1 MANLQTYLSKIAS
14 HIPINYQEFKKKLPA
29 NILLDHHLYFKPQKS
44 SNGLSL
50 VTVLNQNL
58 FESLIA
64 AKPKTRKEA
73 ADNGDSHQTTTSFSH
88 LLVYHEGLLDDR
100 PDTVLIDDRRIV
112 QVFESK
118 PQLLVIENEENFF
131 CYKSMLPI
139 LSSFYG
145 HTLNF
150 TNTDIVWGAGNRI
163 NKGLNKRFIE
173 QYDTVLCAFD
183 YDFGGLVIF
192 KTLQANHLGITE
204 FLMPSD
210 FTTYLPM
217 FNKSP
222 NQGEHWV
229 KALTLADELGFL
241 ALKAAFN
248 RSHNQF
254 MEQESLLNR

>member
-1 MANLQTYLSKIAS
+1 MANIQTYLTKISS
-14 HIPINYQEFKKKLPA
+14 HIPINYQAFKNKLPA
-29 NILLDHHLYFKPQKS
+29 NILLDHHLYFKPQKLAS
-44 SNGLSL
+44 GLSL
-50 VTVLNQNL
+50 VTVLNQGV

-64 AKPKTRKEA
+64 VKPKTRKEA
-73 ADNGDSHQTTTSFSH
+73 ADKGDSHQTTTSFSH
-88 LLVYHEGLLDDR
+88 LLIYHEGLLDDR
-100 PDTVLIDDRRIV
+100 PDLVLIDNQRML
-112 QVFESK
+112 QSFANKS
-118 PQLLVIENEENFF
+118 QLLVIENEENFF

-145 HTLNF
+145 QTLNL

-163 NKGLNKRFIE
+163 NKGLNRRFIE
-173 QYDTVLCAFD
+173 RYDKVLCAFD

-192 KTLQANHLGITE
+192 KTLQANHLGNTV
-204 FLMPSD
+204 FLMPAD
-210 FTTYLPM
+210 FTYYLPM

-222 NQGEHWV
+222 NQSEHWL